1 MIIVN
6 NNYFRY
12 TISPNDTFINI
23 PVEIKFDNTGRE
35 DGLVEFQNDVLEDII
50 NGINDFETTRFAN
63 AEYTTKPN
71 ITEVNYKFSF
81 FNPNSNIQTAT
92 QTSWSDSYLNTGF
105 ADEEVYFFKDSFKK
119 SFFKLDFYDTNET
132 ENQRAYI
139 SMILPTQ
146 QGLKMPGSIG
156 PTPVE
161 IKKPYFVLDY
171 VGADK
176 EGFFIYWLKE
186 RDYININEFYMTAK
200 FFNGKTGE
208 FIRFTNE
215 PQSIFN
221 GFNKFNFDKSQYFYY
236 KVVLNY
242 DNYEYEIFKEQPQV
256 GGSPT
261 LLRVGDSANPIKWYE
276 YVNLL

>member
-1 MIIVN
+1 MN

-35 DGLVEFQNDVLEDII
+35 DGLVEFQNDVLKDII

-63 AEYTTKPN
+63 SEYTTSPTT
-71 ITEVNYKFSF
+71 TEINYQFSF
-81 FNPNSNIQTAT
+81 FDPNSNIQTAT
-92 QTSWSDSYLNTGF
+92 QSSWSDNYLNTGF
-105 ADEEVYFFKDSFKK
+105 IDDEVYFFKDSFKK

-146 QGLKMPGSIG
+146 QGLKMLGSIG

-221 GFNKFNFDKSQYFYY
+221 GFNKFNFNKSQYFYY
-236 KVVLNY
+236 KVILNY
-242 DNYEYEIFKEQPQV
+242 DTYGYEIFKEQPQS
-256 GGSPT
+256 GGPST
-261 LLRVGDSANPIKWYE
+261 LLRVGDNANPIKWYE
-276 YVNLL
+276 YVNLI